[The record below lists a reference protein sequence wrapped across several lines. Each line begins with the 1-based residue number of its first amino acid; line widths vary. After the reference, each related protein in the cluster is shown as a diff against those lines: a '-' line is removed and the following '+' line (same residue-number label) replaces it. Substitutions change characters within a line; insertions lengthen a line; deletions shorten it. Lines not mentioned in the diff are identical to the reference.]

1 MTRLPILAVALL
13 LLASH
18 PRANEPAPPAVAPS
32 AAGAAAATPQ
42 ATLQGLA
49 DGNTRF
55 VGGQPAPRDLGAAR
69 RQELAKG
76 QHPRAVVLSCSD
88 SRVPPEHVLDQ
99 QLGEVFVVRTAGN
112 VADGVAL
119 GSIEYAVEHLGT
131 PLIVVLGHRSC
142 GAVKAAVEV
151 RKTHGH
157 AHGHV
162 AEVLKLVMPAVAQAE
177 REKAPDLVNAAIE
190 ANVALE
196 AKALVR
202 RSPLIAERVKAGKV
216 SIVTAIYDLESGKV
230 EFCDGKQCFP
240 GP

>member
-1 MTRLPILAVALL
+1 M
-13 LLASH
+13 
-18 PRANEPAPPAVAPS
+18 
-32 AAGAAAATPQ
+32 
-42 ATLQGLA
+42 
-49 DGNTRF
+49 
-55 VGGQPAPRDLGAAR
+55 GGQPAPRDLGAAR

-119 GSIEYAVEHLGT
+119 GSVEYAVEHLGT